1 MVKTDASIE
10 EKEAVVNTEE
20 VKPMQKKTTK
30 EGNDSKASTPTK
42 SSTVARKE
50 FTFAVGRRKAS
61 VARVRLYTS
70 REVAWGEVVA
80 KKGDIL
86 VNGKQIT
93 EYFSGAVAK
102 SIYSQPFALTGG
114 LDKFIATVN
123 IVGGGQ
129 SGQIDALVHGLSRA
143 LSLHDTEK
151 FRPALKKKGLLT
163 RDARIR
169 QRRKVGMG
177 GKSRR
182 KKQSPK
188 R

>member
-1 MVKTDASIE
+1 MAKVKPT
-10 EKEAVVNTEE
+10 TEE
-20 VKPMQKKTTK
+20 DQSASPVAQEKPVQKKSRALP
-30 EGNDSKASTPTK
+30 G
-42 SSTVARKE
+42 SSSNGKKDFV
-50 FTFAVGRRKAS
+50 FAVGRRKAA

-70 REVAWGEVVA
+70 REVVWGELVA

-86 VNGKQIT
+86 VNGKHIT
-93 EYFSGAVAK
+93 EYFPGDVAK

-123 IVGGGQ
+123 IVGGGP

-151 FRPALKKKGLLT
+151 FRPVLKKKGLLT